1 MKRLEKG
8 LIILVRDEK
17 EEHTYHV
24 EEGSGGKGWPE
35 GTIFHP
41 LELEQLASYGFSQQ
55 YVAKKEEEFKKKYK
69 ESNVEIKKRLLTFFN
84 EKLK

>member
-41 LELEQLASYGFSQQ
+41 LEKTGKLESVDGHYFVLESHTDGKGEESQRIVG
-55 YVAKKEEEFKKKYK
+55 VAH
-69 ESNVEIKKRLLTFFN
+69 N
-84 EKLK
+84 EAE